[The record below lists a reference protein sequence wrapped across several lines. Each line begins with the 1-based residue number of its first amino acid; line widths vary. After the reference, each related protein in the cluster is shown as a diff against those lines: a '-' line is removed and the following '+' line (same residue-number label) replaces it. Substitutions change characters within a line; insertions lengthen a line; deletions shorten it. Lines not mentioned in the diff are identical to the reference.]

1 MRAMRRTGRTPA
13 IIRRTRASQQPA
25 ARLDLGL
32 EPSDES
38 ARRRLVVAGGLEDV
52 PPLLRRELRQ
62 PLAHPAD
69 VLDRDV
75 PIEIAVPA
83 ALVFE
88 VDDAALDRVDETLL
102 LEVFHV
108 VLGALVPERGRAAQ
122 RRPQVLH
129 DVMAPHAVARGS

>member
-1 MRAMRRTGRTPA
+1 ARQRRGAPPA
-13 IIRRTRASQQPA
+13 ITRRRGASRRPA

-32 EPSDES
+32 EPPDES

-62 PLAHPAD
+62 PIAHPAD

-88 VDDAALDRVDETLL
+88 VDDAALDRVDEALL

-108 VLGALVPERGRAAQ
+108 VLGALVPERGRPAQ
-122 RRPQVLH
+122 RI
-129 DVMAPHAVARGS
+129 